1 MLREHSIFY
10 KRTGGIGLHIK
21 GGAVMRKKEIRTKM
35 IQRLKT
41 YPKKSKQSEE
51 NKVIDRLLKMEI
63 WKKAETVAIVKS
75 QPFEFST
82 EQIIEEGWK
91 QGKMILLPRTLPGY
105 VLEFVPYYD
114 GMVLEKSSFG
124 ILEPSSYLHA
134 KKKQD
139 IDLILVPGLAFSKDG
154 YRIGFGGGYYD
165 RYLQNYTG
173 TTAALVLNQ
182 QLIDLPELNSFDIP
196 IDYVITESKTVGQLS
211 KYNKDC
217 LERHRE

>member
-1 MLREHSIFY
+1 
-10 KRTGGIGLHIK
+10 
-21 GGAVMRKKEIRTKM
+21 MRKKEIRTNM

-41 YPKKSKQSEE
+41 YSKKSKQAEE
-51 NKVIDRLLKMEI
+51 NEVIDRLLKMEI

-91 QGKMILLPRTLPGY
+91 QGKTILLPRTLPGY
-105 VLEFVPYYD
+105 VLEFVPYYE

-124 ILEPSSYLHA
+124 ILEPSSSLHA
-134 KKKQD
+134 EKKQD
-139 IDLILVPGLAFSKDG
+139 IDLILVPGLAFSKEG
-154 YRIGFGGGYYD
+154 YRVGFGGGYYD

-173 TTAALVLNQ
+173 TTAALVFNQ
-182 QLIDLPELNSFDIP
+182 QLIDLKELNSFDIP

-211 KYNKDC
+211 KYNKDRF
-217 LERHRE
+217 E